1 MRIQNQFSHG
11 LLILLS
17 TALFISCNKQNDWL
31 SVKTNKTDLIP
42 SKLSDYQALLDASDI
57 YMNID
62 YPFLGQQGCD
72 DYWSTYANWQSTT
85 TFQRNAYIWAAD
97 IFAGGQSNDWNE
109 PYVLIEYANVCL
121 EGIQNITRDSSNRAS
136 WDNIKG
142 TALFF
147 RGQSYF
153 NLAKEF
159 APAYDP
165 ATAGIDLGVP
175 LRNSSDVNIRSTRSS
190 VAETYQQMISD
201 LKEAENIL
209 PLNPAITTRPS
220 VAAAQG
226 LLARIYL
233 NMGDYPNAWAYADKA
248 LKQSGYLLDF
258 NTLNTSLTYPLPTYQ
273 GNNKEILFYAATG
286 FSSFHITN
294 GIIDSVLYQ
303 SYPNN
308 DLRKTIFFKNVTG
321 GVGFRGQYTG
331 SAYPFGGIA
340 NNELYLIRAE
350 ALARQGNISAA
361 MTDLNTL
368 LIKRW
373 KTGSFIPISASTSVD
388 ALNKILIE
396 RRKELVFSGTS
407 RWDDLRR
414 LNKDP
419 IFARTLIRVLNG
431 QPYTLAPNDPK
442 YVLPIPDNEILL
454 SGIQQNPR

>member
-62 YPFLGQQGCD
+62 YPFLGQQGSD

-121 EGIQNITRDSSNRAS
+121 EGIQNITRDSSNRPS

-209 PLNPAITTRPS
+209 PLNPAGSILTWGTFPMH
-220 VAAAQG
+220 G
-226 LLARIYL
+226 L
-233 NMGDYPNAWAYADKA
+233 MQTKP
-248 LKQSGYLLDF
+248 
-258 NTLNTSLTYPLPTYQ
+258 
-273 GNNKEILFYAATG
+273 
-286 FSSFHITN
+286 
-294 GIIDSVLYQ
+294 
-303 SYPNN
+303 
-308 DLRKTIFFKNVTG
+308 
-321 GVGFRGQYTG
+321 
-331 SAYPFGGIA
+331 
-340 NNELYLIRAE
+340 
-350 ALARQGNISAA
+350 
-361 MTDLNTL
+361 
-368 LIKRW
+368 
-373 KTGSFIPISASTSVD
+373 
-388 ALNKILIE
+388 
-396 RRKELVFSGTS
+396 
-407 RWDDLRR
+407 
-414 LNKDP
+414 
-419 IFARTLIRVLNG
+419 
-431 QPYTLAPNDPK
+431 
-442 YVLPIPDNEILL
+442 
-454 SGIQQNPR
+454 